1 MPFPDDRWKAAID
14 DVVERFEISH
24 YAVIQYDM
32 GLYRM
37 PGGTQQ
43 IQTTRVSP
51 SYAELHRIQ
60 PVQGRWFRD
69 ADRQNLSPSL
79 VVNEDYLTQL
89 GVADISGRPTVVIG
103 GATPAL
109 ATIVGVIDEDLG
121 GQPSAYRIDTSAGPW
136 DAGEQTPSQFSSG
149 PPSLELWVPD
159 ADADAVVAAV
169 SAHMSALFDGAEVGV
184 FRQDAGDQEKFQNT
198 LRWVVRGAGLL
209 VLFLGAL
216 GVLNVGLVTVRQRI
230 REIGVRRSFGAT
242 SGRVFAAIMLESVVA
257 TFLAGL
263 VAVVCSVALVRALP
277 LDQILNGGQPLQ
289 DVPAFPVAAAIEGLL
304 AATAVGALAGLLP
317 AIIAV
322 RAKVIDAIRF

>member
-1 MPFPDDRWKAAID
+1 
-14 DVVERFEISH
+14 
-24 YAVIQYDM
+24 
-32 GLYRM
+32 
-37 PGGTQQ
+37 
-43 IQTTRVSP
+43 
-51 SYAELHRIQ
+51 
-60 PVQGRWFRD
+60 
-69 ADRQNLSPSL
+69 
-79 VVNEDYLTQL
+79 L

-169 SAHMSALFDGAEVGV
+169 SAHLSALFDGAEVGV

>member
-1 MPFPDDRWKAAID
+1 VQPYDSRTGMPFPDDRWKAAID
-14 DVVERFEISH
+14 DVVARFEISH

-79 VVNEDYLTQL
+79 VVNEDFLTQL

-149 PPSLELWVPD
+149 PP
-159 ADADAVVAAV
+159 
-169 SAHMSALFDGAEVGV
+169 
-184 FRQDAGDQEKFQNT
+184 
-198 LRWVVRGAGLL
+198 
-209 VLFLGAL
+209 
-216 GVLNVGLVTVRQRI
+216 
-230 REIGVRRSFGAT
+230 
-242 SGRVFAAIMLESVVA
+242 
-257 TFLAGL
+257 
-263 VAVVCSVALVRALP
+263 
-277 LDQILNGGQPLQ
+277 
-289 DVPAFPVAAAIEGLL
+289 
-304 AATAVGALAGLLP
+304 
-317 AIIAV
+317 
-322 RAKVIDAIRF
+322 